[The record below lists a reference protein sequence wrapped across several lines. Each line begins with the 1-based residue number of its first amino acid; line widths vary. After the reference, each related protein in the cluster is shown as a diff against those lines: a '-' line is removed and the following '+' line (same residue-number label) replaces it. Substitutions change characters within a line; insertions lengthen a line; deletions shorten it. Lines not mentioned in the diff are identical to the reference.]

1 MEAVNK
7 LRKQLESKELIVAP
21 GAWDGISARLI
32 EQAGFPVAYMTGA
45 GVAAANGYP
54 DFGLVTLT
62 EMTAAARTL
71 TRSVSIPV
79 IADAD
84 TGFGNALNVRRT
96 VQEYE
101 KSGVAAI
108 QIEDQLFPK
117 RCGHLE
123 GKELVQTTE
132 FVEKI
137 AAAAAA
143 RGEGGML
150 IVARTDAR
158 AVTGLDDAIERV
170 NRALDAGADIAFV
183 EAPQSAEEAAAIAR
197 RVNGPCLLNL
207 VPGGKTPNIPL
218 KDVAELGFRIAIL
231 PGLLLTSMMGAADLA
246 LATVRNTGRVEVRPD
261 ALPIRDLFNRLGAL
275 EWQYP
280 AASATGRDGA
290 R

>member
-1 MEAVNK
+1 LEAVNK

-21 GAWDGISARLI
+21 GAWDGISGRLI

-62 EMTAAARTL
+62 EMTAAAGTL

-183 EAPQSAEEAAAIAR
+183 EAPQSVEEAAAIAR

-207 VPGGKTPNIPL
+207 VPGGRTPNIPL

-246 LATVRNTGRVEVRPD
+246 LATVRNTGRVEARPD
-261 ALPIRDLFNRLGAL
+261 ELPIRDLFNRLGAL

-280 AASATGRDGA
+280 AASVTGDDGA

>member
-1 MEAVNK
+1 MEAVSK
-7 LRKQLESKELIVAP
+7 LRKQLESTELIVAP

-32 EQAGFPVAYMTGA
+32 EQAGFAVAYMTGA

-123 GKELVQTTE
+123 GKELVPTAE

-143 RGEGGML
+143 RSEGGVL

-158 AVTGLDDAIERV
+158 AVTGLDDAIERA

-183 EAPQSAEEAAAIAR
+183 EAPQTVEEAAAIAR
-197 RVNGPCLLNL
+197 RLNGPGLLNL

-218 KDVAELGFRIAIL
+218 SQVAELGFRIAIL
-231 PGLLLTSMMGAADLA
+231 PGLLLTSMMSAADLA
-246 LATVRNTGRVEVRPD
+246 LSSVRSKGRVEARADDLSV
-261 ALPIRDLFNRLGAL
+261 RDLFNRLGAL
-275 EWQYP
+275 EWQFP
-280 AASATGRDGA
+280 SGSFTGVDGA
-290 R
+290 K

>member
-1 MEAVNK
+1 
-7 LRKQLESKELIVAP
+7 
-21 GAWDGISARLI
+21 
-32 EQAGFPVAYMTGA
+32 MTGA

-101 KSGVAAI
+101 RSGVAAI

-123 GKELVQTTE
+123 GKELVSTAE

-143 RGEGGML
+143 RSEGGVL

-170 NRALDAGADIAFV
+170 NRAFDAGADIAFV
-183 EAPQSAEEAAAIAR
+183 EAPQTVEEAATIAR
-197 RVNGPCLLNL
+197 RLNGPGLLNL

-218 KDVAELGFRIAIL
+218 PQVAELGFRIAIL
-231 PGLLLTSMMGAADLA
+231 PGLLLTHMMSAADLA
-246 LATVRNTGRVEVRPD
+246 LSTVRTKGRVEARPD
-261 ALPIRDLFNRLGAL
+261 DLPVRDLFNRLGAL
-275 EWQYP
+275 EWQFP
-280 AASATGRDGA
+280 SASTGVHGA
-290 R
+290 K